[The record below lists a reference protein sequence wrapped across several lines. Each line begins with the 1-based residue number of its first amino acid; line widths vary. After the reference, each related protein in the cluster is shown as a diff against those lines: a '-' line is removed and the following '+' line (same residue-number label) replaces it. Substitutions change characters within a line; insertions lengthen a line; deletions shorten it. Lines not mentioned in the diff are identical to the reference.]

1 MALPPFPSIGPKSGI
16 HFWDSSDAPFF
27 KQLIVRGGKPEP
39 LFRTMRLVRRFC
51 GALLLGL
58 SITIGVEDGLRPAQA
73 QEVSEAGFQRFV
85 QSLWPAA
92 KARGIS
98 RATFDEAFRGV
109 QPDPKIIA
117 LTKKQSEFVRP
128 IWDYINGSISAQRLQ
143 RGREMNAEWSKTLAA
158 IERTYGVP
166 RSVVLGVW
174 GMETNFGSFTGSIYA
189 VRALATLAYTGYRD
203 DFFKEELLIALQ
215 ILDEEHIDRDKMLGS
230 WAGAM
235 GQTQFMPS
243 SFMKYA
249 VDGNRDGVRDIWS
262 SVPDAMASTANYLRK
277 QGWQP
282 GLPWGFEVKLPQ
294 SFDFRHLKQ
303 NFAYWQALGVR
314 RLDGKAMPRT
324 GEASLFLPGGA
335 NGPAFLVTSNYD
347 VIKTYNSSDAYA
359 MGVAHLGDRI
369 MGGLPIQGAWPKDQP
384 MLAKDERQEL
394 QQRLAR
400 LGFYEGETD
409 GKFGSKTRE
418 AVRNFQLRR
427 GLIPDGY
434 ADYAVLRELRTAR

>member
-1 MALPPFPSIGPKSGI
+1 MPLPLVP
-16 HFWDSSDAPFF
+16 
-27 KQLIVRGGKPEP
+27 
-39 LFRTMRLVRRFC
+39 VRRFC

-58 SITIGVEDGLRPAQA
+58 SVTLGVEGAMRPAQA
-73 QEVSEAGFQRFV
+73 QAVSEAGFQRFV

-92 KARGIS
+92 KARGVS
-98 RATFDEAFRGV
+98 RATFHEAFRGV
-109 QPDPKIIA
+109 QPDQKIIA
-117 LTKKQSEFVRP
+117 LTRKQSEFVRP
-128 IWDYINGSISAQRLQ
+128 IWDYINGAISAQRLQ

-174 GMETNFGSFTGSIYA
+174 GMETNFGSFTGSIYV
-189 VRALATLAYTGYRD
+189 VRALATLAYTGYRG
-203 DFFKEELLIALQ
+203 DFFKNELLIALQ
-215 ILDEEHIDRDKMLGS
+215 ILEEEQVGRDKMLGS

-243 SFMKYA
+243 SFVKFA

-262 SVPDAMASTANYLRK
+262 SVPDAMASTANFLR
-277 QGWQP
+277 QHGWEP

-294 SFDFRHLKQ
+294 GFDYRYLSGTFPQ
-303 NFAYWQALGVR
+303 WQYVGVR
-314 RLDGKAMPRT
+314 RADGRPMPKAGQAT
-324 GEASLFLPGGA
+324 LFLPAGA
-335 NGPAFLVTSNYD
+335 NGPAFLVTKNYD
-347 VIKTYNSSDAYA
+347 VIKSYNSSDAYA

-369 MGGLPIQGAWPKDQP
+369 MGGAPIQGAWPRSAP
-384 MLAKDERQEL
+384 LLGKDEREEL
-394 QQRLAR
+394 QQRLAL

-418 AVRNFQLRR
+418 AVRNFQLHR